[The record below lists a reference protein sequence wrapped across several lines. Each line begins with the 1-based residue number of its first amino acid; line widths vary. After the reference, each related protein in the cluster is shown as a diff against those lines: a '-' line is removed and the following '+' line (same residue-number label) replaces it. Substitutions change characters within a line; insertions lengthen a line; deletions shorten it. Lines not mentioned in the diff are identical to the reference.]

1 MGFNLPKVS
10 GEGFF
15 ETFPVGP
22 LQCNCSIVA
31 DPVTK
36 ACVIVDPGGDP
47 ERIMSIVNE
56 NNLMVKQIVHTH
68 AHLDH
73 ILASAEIKKR
83 TGAPL
88 LLHKGDQFLWDALE
102 SQCQRFGIECGDTSK
117 LDGWLS
123 DEDSLHCCDGVAIHT
138 PGHTPGSF
146 SFWFENHSLL
156 IAGDTLFQLGVGRT
170 DLPGGSFEQIERSI
184 KERLFS
190 LADDA
195 LVVTGHGPSTS
206 LAFEKNAN
214 PFFGG
219 VS

>member
-10 GEGFF
+10 GEVFF

-22 LQCNCSIVA
+22 LQCNCSIIA
-31 DPVTK
+31 DPITK

-56 NNLMVKQIVHTH
+56 NDLLVKQIVHTH

-123 DEDSLHCCDGVAIHT
+123 DEEDRKS
-138 PGHTPGSF
+138 
-146 SFWFENHSLL
+146 
-156 IAGDTLFQLGVGRT
+156 
-170 DLPGGSFEQIERSI
+170 
-184 KERLFS
+184 
-190 LADDA
+190 
-195 LVVTGHGPSTS
+195 VV
-206 LAFEKNAN
+206 
-214 PFFGG
+214 
-219 VS
+219 

>member
-1 MGFNLPKVS
+1 MSLFFPDYVS
-10 GEGFF
+10 
-15 ETFPVGP
+15 
-22 LQCNCSIVA
+22 
-31 DPVTK
+31 D
-36 ACVIVDPGGDP
+36 
-47 ERIMSIVNE
+47 
-56 NNLMVKQIVHTH
+56 
-68 AHLDH
+68 
-73 ILASAEIKKR
+73 
-83 TGAPL
+83 
-88 LLHKGDQFLWDALE
+88 
-102 SQCQRFGIECGDTSK
+102 
-117 LDGWLS
+117 
-123 DEDSLHCCDGVAIHT
+123 DSLHCCDGIAIHT

-219 VS
+219 I

>member
-1 MGFNLPKVS
+1 MKPFRSVRSN
-10 GEGFF
+10 
-15 ETFPVGP
+15 
-22 LQCNCSIVA
+22 
-31 DPVTK
+31 
-36 ACVIVDPGGDP
+36 
-47 ERIMSIVNE
+47 
-56 NNLMVKQIVHTH
+56 
-68 AHLDH
+68 
-73 ILASAEIKKR
+73 
-83 TGAPL
+83 
-88 LLHKGDQFLWDALE
+88 ALE
-102 SQCQRFGIECGDTSK
+102 SQCQRFGIECGETSRI
-117 LDGWLS
+117 DSWLS

-219 VS
+219 I